1 MTPLQLRLLEPAIA
15 LHVLAA
21 VLALAIGAYVIAH
34 RKGSPGHRIA
44 GRLWVGAMAATAL
57 ASFFIEAHRFP
68 VHTPLGTFGPIHLL
82 SVLTLWTLWR
92 AIGAIRRG
100 AVQAHRRAMRGA
112 FASLVVAGLLT
123 LAPGRTLGAWL
134 LAMAG

>member
-1 MTPLQLRLLEPAIA
+1 MTPLQSRLFEPAIA
-15 LHVLAA
+15 LHVFAA
-21 VLALAIGAYVIAH
+21 VLALVIGAYVIAG

-44 GRLWVGAMAATAL
+44 GRLWVGAMASTAI

-92 AIGAIRRG
+92 AVGAIRRG
-100 AVQAHRRAMRGA
+100 AVQAHRQAMRA
-112 FASLVVAGLLT
+112 SFASLVVAGLFT
-123 LAPGRTLGAWL
+123 FAPGRTLGSWL